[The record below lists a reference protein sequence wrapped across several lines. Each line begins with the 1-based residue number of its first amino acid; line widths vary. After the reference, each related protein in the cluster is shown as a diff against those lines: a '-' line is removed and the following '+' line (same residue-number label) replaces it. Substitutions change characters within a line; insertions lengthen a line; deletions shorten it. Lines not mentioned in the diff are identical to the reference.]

1 MKKPPLYTIAIA
13 AALLTATG
21 CGKKDPAAGPAPA
34 SAPAASAPA
43 ASPSGQSDYSK
54 PALTEEKLTRFIES
68 MQEEKNPLEFIFKSG
83 GGMRSAAEMKAKEI
97 ELNAY
102 ARKYG
107 FKDYLEYIDTWGRV
121 MVGQMQVG
129 AAKMFS
135 GMAEGARKNI
145 QEAEAKLKDPSLSPG
160 QRKLY
165 VEQAEQGKRS
175 LAELTQAN
183 ANGLNAAD
191 LALVEKFNDR
201 LNEAAR
207 KRRGR

>member
-1 MKKPPLYTIAIA
+1 MRTPALYTITIA
-13 AALLTATG
+13 AAVLFVATG
-21 CGKKDPAAGPAPA
+21 CGKKDPAAGPAPTA
-34 SAPAASAPA
+34 SA
-43 ASPSGQSDYSK
+43 ASPSSSGQSDYSK

-68 MQEEKNPLEFIFKSG
+68 MQEEKNPLEFIFKG
-83 GGMRSAAEMKAKEI
+83 GGMQSAAEMKAKEI

-107 FKDYLEYIDTWGRV
+107 FRDYVEYIDTWGRV

-145 QEAEAKLKDPSLSPG
+145 QEAEAKLKDPALSPE
-160 QRKLY
+160 QRQKY
-165 VEQAEQGKRS
+165 VEQAEQGKQS
-175 LAELTQAN
+175 LAEMTKTE

-191 LALVEKFNDR
+191 LALIEKLNDR

-207 KRRGR
+207 KRR